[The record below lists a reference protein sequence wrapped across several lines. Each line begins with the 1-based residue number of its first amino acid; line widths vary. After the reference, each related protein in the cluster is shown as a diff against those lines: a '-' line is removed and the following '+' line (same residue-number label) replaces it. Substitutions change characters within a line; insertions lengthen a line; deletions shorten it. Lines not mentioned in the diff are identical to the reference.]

1 MQNQPPLQANAD
13 LLLPPGPLKNLGAEM
28 LQQLNDAD
36 NNILISKTANDWL
49 NEAALAPVPQ
59 MLLSELW
66 YEGEICVLFADTN
79 VGKSILA
86 VQIGNS
92 ISSGKPIPGFK
103 LGVKAQPVVYFD
115 FELNKKQFQNRY
127 SDNYRDNF
135 CFDANFIRVE
145 INTHAPLLDGG
156 EFEEAIKA
164 AIRNKIVEHNA
175 RIIIVD
181 NLTYL
186 NSESEKSKEASALMK
201 YLKMLKEELHL
212 SMLALAHTPKRD
224 GTQPITS
231 NDCQGSKMLGNFCD
245 SSFAIGKSFRGADM
259 RYIKQVKQRTTA
271 EMYGADNVFVCRI
284 NKASNFVQF
293 EFMEHG
299 SEQVHLKTMR
309 AEESEALEQQIIEL
323 NNKGLSFRQ
332 IAQELSTSHMKVK
345 RIIDN
350 CNNL

>member
-1 MQNQPPLQANAD
+1 
-13 LLLPPGPLKNLGAEM
+13 
-28 LQQLNDAD
+28 
-36 NNILISKTANDWL
+36 
-49 NEAALAPVPQ
+49 
-59 MLLSELW
+59 
-66 YEGEICVLFADTN
+66 
-79 VGKSILA
+79 
-86 VQIGNS
+86 
-92 ISSGKPIPGFK
+92 
-103 LGVKAQPVVYFD
+103 
-115 FELNKKQFQNRY
+115 
-127 SDNYRDNF
+127 
-135 CFDANFIRVE
+135 
-145 INTHAPLLDGG
+145 
-156 EFEEAIKA
+156 
-164 AIRNKIVEHNA
+164 
-175 RIIIVD
+175 
-181 NLTYL
+181 
-186 NSESEKSKEASALMK
+186 MK